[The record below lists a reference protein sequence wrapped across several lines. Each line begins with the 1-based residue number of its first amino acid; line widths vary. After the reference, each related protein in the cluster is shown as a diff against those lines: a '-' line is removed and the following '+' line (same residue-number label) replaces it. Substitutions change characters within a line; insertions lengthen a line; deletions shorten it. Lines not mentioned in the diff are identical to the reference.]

1 MGEQYSKD
9 ILTSIKPVCSQPS
22 IFTNGIESTE
32 FQKEM
37 TTISL
42 DTSLSSIEMPP
53 LIEMRELATRIPS
66 GQCMLEYWLL
76 VSRDSKFI
84 VAAGVRKSSISLFS
98 QSISALFHMCVGEKE
113 KSNPKHPGLGLA
125 LISTIQDKI
134 KTIL

>member
-42 DTSLSSIEMPP
+42 DTSLSSIEMSP

-113 KSNPKHPGLGLA
+113 KSNPTHPGLGLA
-125 LISTIQDKI
+125 LISTIQDKL